1 MHDIDEQIGII
12 WEVLYTYRDKLI
24 PEGNRDFDSKWE
36 DICLAMA
43 VIQEDLNISYIADL
57 TKELTTE
64 KEACNFLKALEHEG
78 RMIHPDDDPATIVRT
93 FDGTR
98 VFTDEECI
106 HMRKRMEEIFNLL
119 DDPYEECMSISTF
132 KFTNKR
138 QA

>member
-78 RMIHPDDDPATIVRT
+78 RLIHPDDDPSTIVRT

-106 HMRKRMEEIFNLL
+106 HMRQRMEEVFNLI
-119 DDPYEECMSISTF
+119 DDPYEECMSISNF
-132 KFTNKR
+132 KFTNKG
-138 QA
+138 QV

>member
-93 FDGTR
+93 FDVTR

>member
-1 MHDIDEQIGII
+1 MHDIQEQINII
-12 WEVLYTYRDKLI
+12 WEALHSYREDCI
-24 PEGNRDFDSKWE
+24 PESDPSYNEEWE

-43 VIQEDLNISYIADL
+43 VIQEDLNLSYIADL

-64 KEACNFLKALEHEG
+64 REACNFLKALEHEG

-106 HMRKRMEEIFNLL
+106 HMRKRMQEIFDLI
-119 DDPYEECMSISTF
+119 DDPYQECMDISNF
-132 KFTNKR
+132 KFKAR
-138 QA
+138 GQV